1 MTTVIHAIMA
11 PRRRGL
17 MLDIAVFVFSLTLFH
32 LLGRISRSFL
42 DQAETDGTAKLLIG
56 LFFVGLLLLQPWGP
70 LLKRRSFHARHPG
83 FGTGPENLAG
93 CWIAVLVFCYLIMMM
108 IVAGAA
114 STMVTEV
121 VLSGGETIGVL
132 GFFAGL
138 ACAIVNVG
146 FFVRFFLPPKKLSRW
161 AFLNSTRAEGIGD
174 ISIFLNVIMLQIVWG
189 AVMSS
194 AIFWEVVIK
203 TPLGPPNSLTA
214 ILGRF
219 IVIGGVALM
228 VYIPPRVFFLIE
240 QKHRRIAWLTMT
252 IANLPIILRALFATH
267 P

>member
-1 MTTVIHAIMA
+1 MPTVIHAIMD

-17 MLDIAVFVFSLTLFH
+17 ILDIAVFVFSLILFH
-32 LLGRISRSFL
+32 LLGRISRSFI

-56 LFFVGLLLLQPWGP
+56 LFFVTLLLLQPWGP
-70 LLKRRSFHARHPG
+70 LLKRRPFHARHPG
-83 FGTGPENLAG
+83 FGSGPENLAG
-93 CWIAVLVFCYLIMMM
+93 CWIKVLVFCYLIMMM

-121 VLSGGETIGVL
+121 LLAGGETIGVL

-138 ACAIVNVG
+138 ACAVVNVVL
-146 FFVRFFLPPKKLSRW
+146 FVRFFVPPKRPTRW
-161 AFLNSTRAEGIGD
+161 AFLNSPFAEGIGD
-174 ISIFLNVIMLQIVWG
+174 ISIFLNVILLQIVWG

-194 AIFWEVVIK
+194 DLFWEIVIK
-203 TPLGPPNSLTA
+203 TPLGPPNSATA
-214 ILGRF
+214 IMGRF
-219 IVIGGVALM
+219 IMIAVVALM

-252 IANLPIILRALFATH
+252 FANLPIILRALLATH